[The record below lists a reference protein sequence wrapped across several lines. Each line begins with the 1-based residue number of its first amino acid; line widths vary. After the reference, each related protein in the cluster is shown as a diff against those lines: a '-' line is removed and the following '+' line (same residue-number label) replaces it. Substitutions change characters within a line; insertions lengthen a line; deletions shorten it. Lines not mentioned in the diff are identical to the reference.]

1 MAHNGGTKVNYGF
14 YWSAKAWD
22 MAMVPAEGGL
32 LPGGSDRHYTRI
44 PTVLFLLMAPLM
56 GALYVVFLPVAGFA
70 LVGGHALRAA
80 KTLAMDSFMHIAVAV
95 SPSWAPGEAYLADRK
110 RAKAERAAAIE
121 GAGTRSLPEF
131 GRGGWTDTGWGPG
144 ILKPAPPVS
153 FFWAGSGPQP
163 VID

>member
-80 KTLAMDSFMHIAVAV
+80 KTLAMDSVMHIAVAV

-110 RAKAERAAAIE
+110 RAKAERAAARKRATTAHHE
-121 GAGTRSLPEF
+121 
-131 GRGGWTDTGWGPG
+131 
-144 ILKPAPPVS
+144 
-153 FFWAGSGPQP
+153 
-163 VID
+163 